1 MAAVT
6 STPVSIA
13 GGVPVVCVPVNRES
27 EEWSNALTHGIGTML
42 SVAAAAYLLRRLEP
56 LDDPVVD
63 LGCGVYA
70 ATLVAVYACSTLS
83 HLFRRPGL
91 KRAFRV
97 LDQAFIY
104 LLIVGTYTPV
114 AVIYLHGGGLSVL
127 LGAMWCVALAGF
139 FSKTL
144 LRHRIDSI
152 STVAYVVLG
161 WMPVLAARWAWEL
174 VPRGPLLLFF
184 VGGLCYTLGVV
195 FLLFDTRVRYFHT
208 VWHLMVM
215 AGSAAHFWAVDR
227 CVALAA
233 GASAIG

>member
-1 MAAVT
+1 
-6 STPVSIA
+6 
-13 GGVPVVCVPVNRES
+13 VPVNRES
-27 EEWSNALTHGIGTML
+27 EEWANTLTHGLGTIL
-42 SVAAAAYLLRRLEP
+42 SVVAAAYLVGRLEP
-56 LDDPVVD
+56 LGNRALD

-83 HLFRRPGL
+83 HYFRRPSL
-91 KRAFRV
+91 KRAFRI

-114 AVIYLHGGGLSVL
+114 AVMYLHGGGLSVL
-127 LGAMWCVALAGF
+127 LAVMWCVAIAGF
-139 FSKTL
+139 LSKTL

-174 VPRGPLLLFF
+174 VPRGPLFLFF

-195 FLLFDTRVRYFHT
+195 FLLFDTRVRYFHA
-208 VWHLMVM
+208 VWHLMVI
-215 AGSAAHFWAVDR
+215 AGSAVHFWAVVR
-227 CVALAA
+227 CVAFVEAA
-233 GASAIG
+233 AIG